1 MVFVMALLGA
11 VTRLTQAG
19 LSITDWAPLIGI
31 IPPLRHD
38 DWARAFAAYQQIP
51 QYQML
56 HTDMTLDS
64 FKGIYFWEWLHRL
77 WGRLIGVA
85 FAVPLAAFWWRG
97 RIGRQQGLR
106 FVAVFM
112 LGGLQGFIG
121 WFMVESGLVDRT
133 SVSPY
138 RLALHLGFALLIYSL
153 LLWMAVAERTTD
165 PIRSSLRRQGWLAL
179 AVLALTMM
187 WGAFVAGLQAGM
199 VYNTWP
205 LMADEFLPSIATSMR
220 PLWRNAFENVALV
233 QFIHRWM
240 GPLTMILVLSWV
252 GHCWKTVAPAR
263 KPALAA
269 LAVMAT
275 LQVGLGLATLL
286 SQVQI
291 QIAVLHQAGA
301 ITLLTL
307 LLYNLIMTRRTN
319 RSTQTET
326 AKPYRQS
333 ANTMPPPSDQNGR
346 RG

>member
-1 MVFVMALLGA
+1 MVFVMAMLGA
-11 VTRLTQAG
+11 VTRLSQAG
-19 LSITDWAPLIGI
+19 LSITDWAPLMGV

-38 DWARAFAAYQQIP
+38 DWLRAFAAYQQIP

-56 HTDMTLDS
+56 HTDMTLDA

-77 WGRLIGVA
+77 WGRLIGVV
-85 FAVPLAAFWWRG
+85 FAVPLAVFWVQG
-97 RIGRQQGLR
+97 RIGRQQGMR
-106 FVAVFM
+106 FVAIFM

-138 RLALHLGFALLIYSL
+138 RLALHLGFAQLIYAL
-153 LLWMAVAERTTD
+153 LLWMAVAERATT
-165 PIRSSLRRQGWLAL
+165 PISPSLRRHGRLAL
-179 AVLALTMM
+179 AMLALTMI
-187 WGAFVAGLQAGM
+187 WGAFVAGLQAGL

-205 LMADEFLPSIATSMR
+205 LMADEFIPSIATSMQ
-220 PLWRNAFENVALV
+220 PVWHNAFENVALV

-240 GPLTMILVLSWV
+240 GPLTMIVILGWV
-252 GHCWKTVAPAR
+252 WRCWNAVAPAR

-269 LAVMAT
+269 LATMAV

-286 SQVQI
+286 SHVQI

-307 LLYNLIMTRRTN
+307 LLYTLLMTRRTN

-326 AKPYRQS
+326 TKPYRQS
-333 ANTMPPPSDQNGR
+333 ANTTPPPSDRNGPQE
-346 RG
+346 